1 MSVAAFVVFVL
12 VLALVHAQSV
22 ETVTTLSQLT
32 RLAPNTE
39 YRLSTSLAVNTS
51 ITITGAANSV
61 VTCLALPCFIIN
73 ATANSDVRFANLTF
87 RFTPTAPPSS
97 VFRVQSVGHLVLSS
111 LSFRPNE
118 SERTSLVQWTIT
130 ARGNLTIR
138 FLGSAASPVS
148 FQSLASASSL
158 SGQVEAFVFEDSHGS
173 CARGFDC
180 LTLIAAG
187 GAVPISTIA
196 FNNVHWRQL
205 GNTTELLKLTGSFTS
220 LSLWRS
226 TTYDQLL
233 VDGAAIRNI
242 TIKSCTMYRGIRAK
256 NMSLMHVSDVHFLLE
271 EFVTNSG
278 RPQVFDLY
286 TTNATSFLVEN
297 VVATSRLELELH
309 LLVLFNDTDS
319 TVVFRNVTVVGLRGL
334 FLCDQF
340 MPTSGLLRQLTVKNV
355 QMRGCMFTTFVVP
368 LGVRRTSIA
377 NVIVVDNVAK
387 ILSSSPYLLRTASFE
402 EIRVSNFSASG
413 SFFGAI
419 SFEGGSPNA
428 VLLLSDIQ
436 ISNATMHYGILAR
449 QATGAMAQRV
459 EIANFRVQDSTS
471 ERYLVFTNASASLTG
486 FTMRNVTMQSTHAL
500 VGDFPVISGVTV
512 RGSLFF
518 GAYGLV
524 ESTIEEPQNVVW
536 AGFDVQ
542 ATLFRS
548 YFAILRCPPS
558 VRINVTVTDW
568 SVQDLVGSEV
578 SHTLLFVQNQV
589 DEVLVDRSFVSP
601 FAGSLWNAIN
611 SERFALR
618 NSVFDRTGRL
628 IWEHPGAASVVVV
641 QNVTMTNGICTAGQ
655 PALDSVNAA
664 SVSLSAFRVF
674 GGTCAAL
681 KADFCS
687 LNVVDSRFERINA
700 TTAVSVTNSNA
711 TISDSTFR
719 RVRLFSTNNRIVLQ
733 NVLFEGNIN
742 GTGNGGAIHS
752 TLETMQIVGSQFLN
766 NSAQNHGGAIFAA
779 ALNVSQSL
787 FRGNTANNNGG
798 AIFSDNIQISGCD
811 FEGNVAPRS
820 VIYLRPTV
828 PVVIANSSF
837 FGNKIRE
844 IGVGGVVQLAKPAF
858 ELRVSESCLCNN
870 SQVSF
875 DCGILN
881 GTLQVDAATATE
893 GASLTCPVALFR
905 ASNCTLAGCER
916 RIPETTTTT
925 TTTTTTMTMATTA
938 STSTSTSTSAA
949 STNFSSTDARVTET
963 ASSASLDG
971 GTLGAIIGGCVAGA
985 LIIGG
990 VVAFVATRKR
1000 QSSRT
1005 AAPAAAPVEAQYGS
1019 VAGAI
1024 QLNAVGGGGDYDLG
1038 GIPVIPPDVD
1048 ARKNYGN
1055 AGLAQRDYGDGR
1067 LDPN

>member
-1 MSVAAFVVFVL
+1 MIASLFFAIC

-22 ETVTTLSQLT
+22 VIETVTSVSQLT

-61 VTCLALPCFIIN
+61 VTCLVLPCFIIN
-73 ATANSDVRFANLTF
+73 ATADNDVRFENLTF
-87 RFTPTAPPSS
+87 RVTPPTAPPPSS
-97 VFRVQSVGHLVLSS
+97 VFRVQSVGHLVLSN
-111 LSFRPNE
+111 LSFRANE

-138 FLGSAASPVS
+138 FLGSAAAPVS
-148 FQSLASASSL
+148 FQSLASAPSL

-173 CARGFDC
+173 CASGFDC

-233 VDGAAIRNI
+233 VDGATIRDI
-242 TIKSCTMYRGIRAK
+242 TIKSCTMYGGIRAK
-256 NMSLMHVSDVHFLLE
+256 NMSLMHVSDVHFLLD
-271 EFVTNSG
+271 EFVQKVSNF
-278 RPQVFDLY
+278 VID
-286 TTNATSFLVEN
+286 TSDTKAASLVVEN
-297 VVATSRLELELH
+297 VVATSRVELRLI
-309 LLVLFNDTDS
+309 LLVMYMDADS
-319 TVVFRNVTVVGLRGL
+319 TVVVRNVTVVGLRGL
-334 FLCDQF
+334 FFCNQAS
-340 MPTSGLLRQLTVKNV
+340 SGRLRQLTIENV
-355 QMRGCMFTTFVVP
+355 QMRGGIFTALVDP
-368 LGVRRTSIA
+368 LGVQNTSIA
-377 NVIVVDNVAK
+377 NVSVVGNIVLEK
-387 ILSSSPYLLRTASFE
+387 EFYLVTMPSFDE
-402 EIRVSNFSASG
+402 MRVSNFSASG
-413 SFFGAI
+413 SFHGAI
-419 SFEGGSPNA
+419 SCEGGLSNA

-449 QATGAMAQRV
+449 QATGAMAQRI
-459 EIANFRVQDSTS
+459 EIANIRVQDSTS

-486 FTMRNVTMQSTHAL
+486 FTMLNVTMQSSPAIS
-500 VGDFPVISGVTV
+500 GDFPVISGVTV
-512 RGSLFF
+512 RGSLFN
-518 GAYGLV
+518 GTYGLV
-524 ESTIEEPQNVVW
+524 DSTIEEPRSVVW
-536 AGFDVQ
+536 TGVDVR
-542 ATLFRS
+542 ATVFRS
-548 YFAILRCPPS
+548 FFAVARCPQS
-558 VRINVTVTDW
+558 VRINVQFSDW
-568 SVQDLVGSEV
+568 SVQDLVGSDV
-578 SHTLLFVQNQV
+578 SHTLISVQNQV

-601 FAGSLWNAIN
+601 FAGSLWNDF
-611 SERFALR
+611 SSQRFALR

-787 FRGNTANNNGG
+787 FRGNTAGNNGG
-798 AIFSDNIQISGCD
+798 AIFSDDIQISGCD

-828 PVVIANSSF
+828 PAVIANSSF
-837 FGNKIRE
+837 FDNKIRE

-875 DCGILN
+875 DCETLN
-881 GTLQVDAATATE
+881 VTLQVDAATVTE
-893 GASLTCPVALFR
+893 GASLTCPVALFW
-905 ASNCTLAGCER
+905 ASNCTLAGCQR

-925 TTTTTTMTMATTA
+925 TMATTTAATPTTTTTMTMATTA
-938 STSTSTSTSAA
+938 STSTSAA

-963 ASSASLDG
+963 ESSEGPDG
-971 GTLGAIIGGCVAGA
+971 GTLGAIIGGCIAGV

-990 VVAFVATRKR
+990 IVAFVVIRKR
-1000 QSSRT
+1000 KQSQPT
-1005 AAPAAAPVEAQYGS
+1005 AAVSPNSEYGPIALKEYDDPSNVRAPEYTSSLAA
-1019 VAGAI
+1019 
-1024 QLNAVGGGGDYDLG
+1024 LN
-1038 GIPVIPPDVD
+1038 
-1048 ARKNYGN
+1048 
-1055 AGLAQRDYGDGR
+1055 
-1067 LDPN
+1067 